1 MWITMKSQCVIPNY
15 LILFMRKLS
24 DQPPPSSKVIFK
36 SRECENKASKYGIMR
51 KSSVIN
57 ENDEEEFSI

>member
-1 MWITMKSQCVIPNY
+1 MDYYEISMCHSE
-15 LILFMRKLS
+15 LS
-24 DQPPPSSKVIFK
+24 HIVHTQIKWPDPPSSKVIFK
-36 SRECENKASKYGIMR
+36 SRECENKASKYGILR